1 MGILVI
7 AGCSGEGRLTTPNR
21 TVQKSKRS
29 GCRSRRAPAPG
40 ASIASTRLAVP
51 FEAGQRRGRER
62 ASGPTLIDA
71 SLEKGFS
78 GRIQAAEG
86 QKVLLRQVDKALR
99 PVVTGSGV
107 PLVLAAAEPL
117 APLSLDAWSPWRWN
131 GRRWIWVSGRWKEGW
146 RAMDERH
153 PI

>member
-1 MGILVI
+1 
-7 AGCSGEGRLTTPNR
+7 
-21 TVQKSKRS
+21 
-29 GCRSRRAPAPG
+29 
-40 ASIASTRLAVP
+40 
-51 FEAGQRRGRER
+51 
-62 ASGPTLIDA
+62 
-71 SLEKGFS
+71 
-78 GRIQAAEG
+78 
-86 QKVLLRQVDKALR
+86 VLLRQVDKALR

-153 PI
+153 PICAITAL